1 MTRERRLFVLLVV
14 LETAVFA
21 WLVLSGRLPRGHDTL
36 GLYLQQ
42 YLFLADATQS
52 HAVALWMPN
61 TAHGLVTNWTAN
73 CQGGLLQNAIL
84 LLGGVPAGTNHLPV
98 FYAGLFVD
106 EMILLVGVWTLSRR
120 YYATLSARFFVSA
133 AAIGSAFWMDHLVCN
148 FRVYFCLPL
157 ILALTHDFLESGSR
171 GKFFL
176 AFLLM
181 VLQFTGNTPYIPLFT
196 LLVVLVYFIVH
207 VLVVRMPAATLRRSL
222 RPRPVDVLIVAANL
236 GLLALLY
243 VTLTHGASEIRLF
256 RPGRNPDGSVG
267 LDEFLTHGGALS
279 PLRYLD
285 LVLGL
290 SPSLDYTLYCGILTL
305 ACAALGVFHRPGR
318 TVYGLLICLILVVLF
333 STGFLSAVATMA
345 YSVAP
350 PLHFFRYV
358 ALTAPVAKLFLI
370 LLSGFGVEALL
381 ARREELKRTLKPLS
395 RGLLIAAIPIA
406 LLVVATLRNRET
418 LSSVTEIL
426 RTGRLGLGQRPGA
439 DAPAPAGAL
448 LGGSALALAAAGILF
463 GLRARRTEISPALL
477 AAFLGIHTLD
487 LYRWKVQML
496 TQESIPLD
504 AEQLALQEIRPVP
517 YIPRR
522 DPDYEH
528 SPRFRAWKNFPDQGA
543 LYDFTDPFLGV
554 EPPSSRYLT
563 MAWLAPYDALRGVR
577 EERPSSPSWARI
589 SGSSVDKLQVFR
601 AARSAA
607 SEQRVAEF
615 LKTPEFRGDVLLLGP
630 RQESGSLAPLAAD
643 TRLAAPCSIE
653 RFDFDS
659 LTVKVEVPAD
669 EEDAWLMYAD
679 AWHPGWTATLNA
691 RPVPVERAFLAY
703 KAVKLTRGSN
713 VVEFRFS
720 DSLRSVSYRVI
731 GLASLGM
738 IVAVAVLAF
747 RLDKG
752 KPEG

>member
-1 MTRERRLFVLLVV
+1 MTRERRAFVLLVV
-14 LETAVFA
+14 LEAAAFA
-21 WLVLSGRLPRGHDTL
+21 WLILSGRLPRGHDTL

-42 YLFLADATQS
+42 YLFLADATRS
-52 HAVALWMPN
+52 HAVALWEPG

-73 CQGGLLQNAIL
+73 CQGGLLQNVL
-84 LLGGVPAGTNHLPV
+84 LLVGGVPEGTSHLPV

-106 EMILLVGVWTLSRR
+106 EMILLVGIWALSRR
-120 YYATLSARFFVSA
+120 FYATLSARFFVSA

-148 FRVYFCLPL
+148 FRIYFCLPL

-196 LLVVLVYFIVH
+196 LLVVLVYFV
-207 VLVVRMPAATLRRSL
+207 VQALVGGVPAAELRRSL
-222 RPRPVDVLIVAANL
+222 RPRPVDALIVAVNF
-236 GLLALLY
+236 GLLALIY
-243 VTLTHGASEIRLF
+243 ATLMHGASEIRLF

-305 ACAALGVFHRPGR
+305 ACAALGVLQRPGR
-318 TVYGLLICLILVVLF
+318 TVYGLLICLVLVVLF

-350 PLHFFRYV
+350 PLRFFRYL

-370 LLSGFGVEALL
+370 LLSGFGVDALL
-381 ARREELKRTLKPLS
+381 ARRKDLKRTLAPLS
-395 RGLLIAAIPIA
+395 RGLLIAALPTA
-406 LLVVATLRNRET
+406 LLVVATFRNRET
-418 LSSVTEIL
+418 LSTVNEIL

-439 DAPAPAGAL
+439 DAASNARVL
-448 LGGSALALAAAGILF
+448 LGGSALALAAAGILI
-463 GLRARRTEISPALL
+463 GLRARRPELSPALL
-477 AAFLGIHTLD
+477 AAFLGIHTVD
-487 LYRWKVQML
+487 LYRWKLSML
-496 TQESIPLD
+496 AQESVPLD
-504 AEQLALQEIRPVP
+504 AEQLALQEIRPLP

-522 DPDYEH
+522 DPDYER
-528 SPRFRAWKNFPDQGA
+528 SPRFRAWKNLPDQGA

-563 MAWLAPYDALRGVR
+563 LFWLASVDALRAL
-577 EERPSSPSWARI
+577 PSTPSLAKVN
-589 SGSSVDKLQVFR
+589 GTSVDKLQVFR
-601 AARSAA
+601 AARRAA
-607 SEQRVAEF
+607 SEQRVAE
-615 LKTPEFRGDVLLLGP
+615 LLGTPEFRGDVLLLGP
-630 RQESGSLAPLAAD
+630 GPETGPPVSLDATA
-643 TRLAAPCSIE
+643 RLAVPCRVD
-653 RFDFDS
+653 RFDSDS
-659 LTVKVEVPAD
+659 LTVKVDVPAD

-691 RPVPVERAFLAY
+691 RPAPIERAFLAY
-703 KAVKLTRGSN
+703 KAVKLSRGPN
-713 VVEFRFS
+713 VVEFRFR
-720 DSLRSVSYRVI
+720 DPLRSLAYRVI
-731 GLASLGM
+731 GVASLVL
-738 IVAVAVLAF
+738 IVAVAFLAF
-747 RLDKG
+747 RIDNG